1 MSEHATTGVGDR
13 VVTYSSGDGKITEP
27 YIVEMPNPAVARAK
41 RMRNITIGTRLVII
55 LVVIGTWQIV
65 STFSSPITVSSP
77 TAVYHAIITYADGNL
92 LRDLWATMQEVI
104 LGYVIGAVLGILC
117 GVLFA
122 SIPVIAGIVE
132 PFILGVYG
140 VPKIAFAPVLVVWL
154 GINLTPK
161 VTLAAMMAF
170 FVVFFSSYDGIRN
183 VDRGRLNAVRLMGAS
198 RFQLRRY
205 VVFPGAKSNIFLGLK
220 LGVPE
225 ALAGAIVGEFISSSK
240 GVGYQIQFETASL
253 NTAGVFAALL
263 VLTALSIALNTI
275 VKASSGKMDTDPSQR
290 SLL

>member
-1 MSEHATTGVGDR
+1 MSEQATTAVADR
-13 VVTYSSGDGKITEP
+13 VVTYSGDGAEPEP
-27 YIVEMPNPAVARAK
+27 YIVEMPNPAVAKAR
-41 RMRNITIGTRLVII
+41 RLRSVTIGSRI
-55 LVVIGTWQIV
+55 LIVLIVIGAWQIV

-77 TAVYHAIITYADGNL
+77 AAVYHGIITYADGNL
-92 LRDLWATMQEVI
+92 VRDLLATMQEVV
-104 LGYVIGAVLGILC
+104 LGYVIGAALGILC

-122 SIPVIAGIVE
+122 SAPVIAGIVE

-154 GINLTPK
+154 GIDLTPK
-161 VTLAAMMAF
+161 VTLAAMMTF

-198 RFQLRRY
+198 RLQLRRF

-240 GVGYQIQFETASL
+240 GIGYQIQFETASL
-253 NTAGVFAALL
+253 NTAGVFAALI

-275 VKASSGKMDTDPSQR
+275 VKASSGKMETDPSQR
-290 SLL
+290 SML

>member
-1 MSEHATTGVGDR
+1 MSEHATTDAADR
-13 VVTYSSGDGKITEP
+13 VVTYSTGDATAVEP
-27 YIVEMPNPAVARAK
+27 YILEMPNPAVARAK
-41 RMRNITIGTRLVII
+41 RMRNITIGTRILIIVII
-55 LVVIGTWQIV
+55 IGAWQIV

-77 TAVYHAIITYADGNL
+77 TAVYHAIITYGDGNL

-205 VVFPGAKSNIFLGLK
+205 VVFPGAKSSIFLGLK